1 MCSLSYLLQPH
12 LCSLGGGAGV
22 LPGGGTGGIIGGPG
36 ECHVYNVRLL
46 NDEPG
51 VVFATA
57 KDFKC

>member
-36 ECHVYNVRLL
+36 ECHVYNVRSL
-46 NDEPG
+46 NDELH
-51 VVFATA
+51 
-57 KDFKC
+57 